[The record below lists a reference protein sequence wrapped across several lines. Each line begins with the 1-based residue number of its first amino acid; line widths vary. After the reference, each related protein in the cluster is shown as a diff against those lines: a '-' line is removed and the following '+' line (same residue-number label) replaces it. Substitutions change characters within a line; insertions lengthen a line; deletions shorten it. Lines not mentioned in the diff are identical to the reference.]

1 MIKLLDAATR
11 ALIGTITEE
20 QLEQLIAAL
29 EEESA
34 VDRDYY
40 INRGTIDLLQTR
52 AVDKDIIDLLLRA
65 LGDSEDI
72 DIRWEPA

>member
-40 INRGTIDLLQTR
+40 INRATTDLLQTR
-52 AVDKDIIDLLLRA
+52 AVDKDVIDLLLRA
-65 LGDSEDI
+65 LGDNEDI